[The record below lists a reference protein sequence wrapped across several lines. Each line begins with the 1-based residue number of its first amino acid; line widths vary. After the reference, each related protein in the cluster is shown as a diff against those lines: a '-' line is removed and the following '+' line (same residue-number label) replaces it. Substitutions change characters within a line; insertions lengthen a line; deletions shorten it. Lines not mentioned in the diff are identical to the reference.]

1 MDPTGPTRCSKQI
14 SAQRRFFQWAVKW
27 FYTEYVED
35 TSIKPD
41 VPTLA
46 CLLKA
51 TGFQLIQYEKQNDH
65 LEDERPKMDSIR
77 ITIECGTSNMKAILE
92 MNDVK
97 CQCPAHE
104 NANDG
109 SFWCISGLGP
119 AVSTDSIN
127 KVEETGSTLLP
138 QVPKEINGII
148 RDISFRLFKM
158 INNKSDVNQNSESD
172 LNLSAIGDSAKSKV
186 PEIKDLGIFRH
197 HTQPELNTSRS
208 LDALNTIGK
217 EAVKV
222 SQNEKS
228 MKELPSRMSRS
239 SPELHKPKDASY
251 TKVEASENKIP
262 DIVIIGS
269 SPSLP
274 IRKPLLKQA
283 TYGIDV
289 DTQSMDSEPRAS
301 PPKMCSSPVLN
312 ELCNSLDQISMHN
325 DEENVILAK
334 FLLRAHQNME
344 KAMKMLLNRIPN
356 LDVSI
361 QDSDVFDKPMPL
373 RSSSFRVSPSDTE
386 SRSGSSCSVPNQPTN
401 ILSTMQ
407 KPTPRRSISGN
418 ALKTAQKPTPT
429 TPKLLSL
436 RRRSFGNP
444 STSAFAKF
452 SIPATN
458 ASKTANTLMLPAKKS
473 ANERVSLTAE
483 RRVSPELKPNLS
495 RTYNPDETINLSLL
509 KAPAKVPRALNVSVK
524 PKSSTPV
531 TSGTPRHSTVSKP
544 YVGTPRPSLQISR
557 SHGEPKSST
566 STGTSKPAP
575 TAPSKYGFG
584 RKKP

>member
-1 MDPTGPTRCSKQI
+1 MDPTGSTRCSEQI

-35 TSIKPD
+35 TSTKPD

-51 TGFQLIQYEKQNDH
+51 TGFQLRQYEKRNEH

-77 ITIECGTSNMKAILE
+77 ITIECGTSNMKAVLE

-97 CQCPAHE
+97 CQCPASE
-104 NANDG
+104 DAKDG
-109 SFWCISGLGP
+109 SFWCVSGMGP

-172 LNLSAIGDSAKSKV
+172 LNLSAIGDSTKFKV
-186 PEIKDLGIFRH
+186 PDIKDLGIFRR
-197 HTQPELNTSRS
+197 HTQPELNISRS
-208 LDALNTIGK
+208 LDALNTRGK
-217 EAVKV
+217 KVVKV
-222 SQNEKS
+222 SQNENS
-228 MKELPSRMSRS
+228 MKELCSRMS
-239 SPELHKPKDASY
+239 DASH
-251 TKVEASENKIP
+251 TKVEASENKFS

-274 IRKPLLKQA
+274 TRKPLLKQA
-283 TYGIDV
+283 TYDMDV

-301 PPKMCSSPVLN
+301 PPKMSSSPVLN

-334 FLLRAHQNME
+334 CLLRAHQNME

-361 QDSDVFDKPMPL
+361 QDSDVFNKPMPL

-401 ILSTMQ
+401 RLSTMQ
-407 KPTPRRSISGN
+407 KPTPRKSTSGN
-418 ALKTAQKPTPT
+418 VLKSAEKPTPAT
-429 TPKLLSL
+429 SKLLSL

-458 ASKTANTLMLPAKKS
+458 ASKTANTLMLSANKS
-473 ANERVSLTAE
+473 ANERVFLTAK

-575 TAPSKYGFG
+575 TTPSKYGFQK
-584 RKKP
+584 KKP